1 MKQAFFFFF
10 FFYSVLGIVG
20 KTVTTFLSANCSL
33 ILSYLVL
40 VHIRNGTKEVPMY
53 GDFLV
58 Q

>member
-1 MKQAFFFFF
+1 MKQAF

-40 VHIRNGTKEVPMY
+40 DHIRNGTKEVPMY